1 MRQFIESF
9 SHAFDGLCFVWKEE
23 KNFRIQVI
31 IGILVI
37 VVMGIFGFS
46 YLEMSMF
53 IVAITLVLTAETINT
68 TFEDTLNKIQ
78 PEHDPVVGKIKDIS
92 AGIVVL
98 CVLGAICIGIL
109 IFLSHFSF

>member
-68 TFEDTLNKIQ
+68 TFEDTLNKMQ